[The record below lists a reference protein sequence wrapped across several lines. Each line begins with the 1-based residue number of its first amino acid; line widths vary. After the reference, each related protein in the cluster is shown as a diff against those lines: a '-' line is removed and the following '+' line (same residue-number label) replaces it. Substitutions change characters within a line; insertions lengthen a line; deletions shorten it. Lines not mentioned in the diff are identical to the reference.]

1 MSHNVWC
8 QTPRGF
14 FLHLVFYSILWK
26 PYILFHC
33 VLLNKRTIYWEFF
46 PVITTVSEKPPQLQQ
61 DNYVQKMTNSNLKP
75 NLEAILN
82 DVNRFINIKS
92 DRQLYATHFVNL
104 RDQIFK
110 KLREDDLF
118 DYLFKGYQMGGK

>member
-1 MSHNVWC
+1 
-8 QTPRGF
+8 
-14 FLHLVFYSILWK
+14 
-26 PYILFHC
+26 
-33 VLLNKRTIYWEFF
+33 
-46 PVITTVSEKPPQLQQ
+46 
-61 DNYVQKMTNSNLKP
+61 MTNSNLKP

-118 DYLFKGYQMGGK
+118 DYLFKGYQMGGKY